1 VVALLAT
8 FGENLTNTGQSASAI
23 LMRQDYYSTIA
34 NVVSLSARDDP
45 QKRRAIYAL
54 ARSELRRQLERRRAN
69 APVKAHEMSTLDAAI
84 EKVECEFAQSR
95 SSAANAPATFPLSV
109 EILPPEWQPPPPSG
123 WQDPTQYQ
131 PEVEHTRHSRR
142 RLFTSALLV
151 TGAAMLVGVTYLVA
165 ERGLHDDAVSTTNA
179 AAKMADERTEPETPT
194 PENYGVYAIAGGRL
208 TELNPLAIKVP
219 ERRTYIPGTIV
230 SQSETKRLPDGRL
243 QFIVFRADIAKNAP
257 EKVVVRPVAKIART
271 SEGAGDDKS
280 AEAWSVGETSYQMN
294 VGPVDGNPAMIVIRP
309 PVASFSFPVGRYV
322 LVVKSTAYDFTVASP
337 IAE

>member
-1 VVALLAT
+1 
-8 FGENLTNTGQSASAI
+8 
-23 LMRQDYYSTIA
+23 
-34 NVVSLSARDDP
+34 
-45 QKRRAIYAL
+45 
-54 ARSELRRQLERRRAN
+54 
-69 APVKAHEMSTLDAAI
+69 MSTLDAAI

-95 SSAANAPATFPLSV
+95 SSAANAPATVPLSV

-131 PEVEHTRHSRR
+131 PEVVRARHSRR
-142 RLFTSALLV
+142 RLFTSSLLV
-151 TGAAMLVGVTYLVA
+151 IGAAMLVGVTYLVA

-179 AAKMADERTEPETPT
+179 AAKMADGRTEPETPT

-271 SEGAGDDKS
+271 SEGADDDKS